1 MAEKKI
7 PQIVWEMA
15 EPFAKS
21 AGCIIDDVEFKKE
34 GSDYYLRVIID
45 VEDDSAGGVSI
56 DQCEEVSRALSDAL
70 DAKDPISQAYML
82 EVSSPG
88 IERVLKTEVDIIKS
102 LNDYVHIDFINDF
115 EIMKNVYLKDIEGT
129 LISYED
135 DVFVL
140 SVNLKGRIKKI
151 SIEKNNVLLI
161 RKAIKF

>member
-1 MAEKKI
+1 MSDKYVSKALALAESCALKLNL
-7 PQIVWEMA
+7 E
-15 EPFAKS
+15 
-21 AGCIIDDVEFKKE
+21 IIEVEWVKE
-34 GSDYYLRVIID
+34 ANVYILRIIA
-45 VEDDSAGGVSI
+45 DSENGLSI
-56 DQCEEVSRALSDAL
+56 DEATDLNNLISEEL
-70 DAKDPISQAYML
+70 DKEDFISEDYML

-140 SVNLKGRIKKI
+140 SVNLKGRIKNI

>member
-1 MAEKKI
+1 MSDKYVSKALALAESCALKLNL
-7 PQIVWEMA
+7 E
-15 EPFAKS
+15 
-21 AGCIIDDVEFKKE
+21 IIEVEWVKE
-34 GSDYYLRVIID
+34 ANVYILRIIA
-45 VEDDSAGGVSI
+45 DSENGLSI
-56 DQCEEVSRALSDAL
+56 DEATDLNNLISEAL
-70 DAKDPISQAYML
+70 DEEDFISEDYML

-88 IERVLKTEVDIIKS
+88 IERVLKTEADIIKS

>member
-1 MAEKKI
+1 M
-7 PQIVWEMA
+7 
-15 EPFAKS
+15 
-21 AGCIIDDVEFKKE
+21 
-34 GSDYYLRVIID
+34 SDKY
-45 VEDDSAGGVSI
+45 
-56 DQCEEVSRALSDAL
+56 VSRALALAESCALKLNLEIIEVEWVKEANVYILRIIADSENGLSIDEATDLNNLISEAL
-70 DAKDPISQAYML
+70 DKEDFISEDYML

-88 IERVLKTEVDIIKS
+88 IERVLKTEEDIIKS

-140 SVNLKGRIKKI
+140 SVNLKGRIKNI

>member
-1 MAEKKI
+1 MSDKYVSKALALAESCALKLNL
-7 PQIVWEMA
+7 E
-15 EPFAKS
+15 
-21 AGCIIDDVEFKKE
+21 IIEVEWVKE
-34 GSDYYLRVIID
+34 ANVYILRIIA
-45 VEDDSAGGVSI
+45 DSENGLSI
-56 DQCEEVSRALSDAL
+56 DEATDLNNLISEAL
-70 DAKDPISQAYML
+70 DEEDFISEDYML

-88 IERVLKTEVDIIKS
+88 IERVLKTDADIIKS

-140 SVNLKGRIKKI
+140 SVNLKGRIKNI

>member
-1 MAEKKI
+1 MSDKYVSKALALAESCALKLNL
-7 PQIVWEMA
+7 E
-15 EPFAKS
+15 
-21 AGCIIDDVEFKKE
+21 IIEVEWVKE
-34 GSDYYLRVIID
+34 ANVYILRIIA
-45 VEDDSAGGVSI
+45 DSENGLSI
-56 DQCEEVSRALSDAL
+56 DEATDLNNLISEEL
-70 DAKDPISQAYML
+70 DKEDFISEDYML

>member
-1 MAEKKI
+1 MSDKYVSKALALAESCALKLNL
-7 PQIVWEMA
+7 E
-15 EPFAKS
+15 
-21 AGCIIDDVEFKKE
+21 IIEVEWVKE
-34 GSDYYLRVIID
+34 ANVYILRIIA
-45 VEDDSAGGVSI
+45 DSENGLSI
-56 DQCEEVSRALSDAL
+56 DEATDLNNLISEAL
-70 DAKDPISQAYML
+70 DKEDFISEDYML

-88 IERVLKTEVDIIKS
+88 IERVLKTDADIIKS

-140 SVNLKGRIKKI
+140 SVNLKGRIKNI
-151 SIEKNNVLLI
+151 RIEKNNVLLI

>member
-1 MAEKKI
+1 MSDKYVSKALALAESCALKLNL
-7 PQIVWEMA
+7 E
-15 EPFAKS
+15 
-21 AGCIIDDVEFKKE
+21 IIEVEWVKE
-34 GSDYYLRVIID
+34 ANVYILRIIA
-45 VEDDSAGGVSI
+45 DSENGLSI
-56 DQCEEVSRALSDAL
+56 DEATDLNNLISEEL
-70 DAKDPISQAYML
+70 DKEDFISEDYML

-88 IERVLKTEVDIIKS
+88 IERVLKTEEDIIKS

-140 SVNLKGRIKKI
+140 SVNLKGRIKNI

>member
-1 MAEKKI
+1 MSDKYVSKALALAESCALKLNL
-7 PQIVWEMA
+7 E
-15 EPFAKS
+15 
-21 AGCIIDDVEFKKE
+21 IIEVEWVKE
-34 GSDYYLRVIID
+34 ANVYILRIIA
-45 VEDDSAGGVSI
+45 DSENGLSI
-56 DQCEEVSRALSDAL
+56 DEATDLNNLISEAL
-70 DAKDPISQAYML
+70 DEEDFISEDYML

-140 SVNLKGRIKKI
+140 SVNLKGRIKNI